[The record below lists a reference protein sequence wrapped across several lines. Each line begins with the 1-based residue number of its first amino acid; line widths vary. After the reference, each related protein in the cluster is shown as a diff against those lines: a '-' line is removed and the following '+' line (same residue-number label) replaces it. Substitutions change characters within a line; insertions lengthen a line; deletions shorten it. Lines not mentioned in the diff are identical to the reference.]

1 MCLKATI
8 QHYLRSTLDRRLR
21 GHLHR
26 RSPVAQLLEASY
38 RHHHPSPA
46 AAGEYARLAKRLVAN
61 RWLGCLAYALLI
73 LHAHERIVHIAAQY
87 CPGRSHYHAEHTQRV
102 LVMVLVIRTALAAYQ
117 HAAAAAACPQVLR
130 VGRPRDAGEIAA
142 LLHQLASTACNPA
155 GVAGPRVISDVL
167 RPAAVAIR
175 TVCVLV
181 GKRATDVMAKRT
193 GMKSNLNSILFR
205 LWRDS

>member
-87 CPGRSHYHAEHTQRV
+87 RPCRAGNRAEHAQQV
-102 LVMVLVIRTALAAYQ
+102 LVLVLVIRDAPAAYQ

-130 VGRPRDAGEIAA
+130 VGRPRSAGEVAA
-142 LLHQLASTACNPA
+142 LLHQLASPARNAA
-155 GVAGPRVISDVL
+155 GVPAPCVVGDVL